1 MEPKEI
7 EAVLEA
13 AAYAETDQRKRL
25 LNEIASFPEETL
37 SVAFKILRSM
47 NQRLWRVAVQVI
59 RTIGYP
65 QNAEAILWM
74 IARVE
79 DKNFLAREEAIQT
92 LLDMGPNVVVP
103 YLILEMWDA
112 KRHQYWGADVE
123 GICNMLT
130 FVDRAY
136 AVACGPTLV
145 YILGRSDL
153 PPDEDLDKGFLLDV
167 LEKIGPESVTYALP
181 TLIDLVSREGTS
193 DVGKQARR
201 FIETFSKEALEP
213 YKFLLDAI
221 TEKPEQSE

>member
-1 MEPKEI
+1 MDPKEI
-7 EAVLEA
+7 EAALEA
-13 AAYAETDQRKRL
+13 AAYAETEQQNRL
-25 LNEIASFPEETL
+25 LNEIASFPEEAL
-37 SVAFKILRSM
+37 SIAFKILRAM
-47 NQRLWRVAVQVI
+47 NQRLWRVAVQII

-74 IARVE
+74 IACVE

-92 LLDMGPNVVVP
+92 LLDMGPHVVVP

-123 GICNMLT
+123 GICSMLT

-153 PPDEDLDKGFLLDV
+153 PPDKDLDKGFLLDV
-167 LEKIGPESVTYALP
+167 LKKIGPDGVTYALP
-181 TLIDLVSREGTS
+181 TLIDLASREGTS
-193 DVGKQARR
+193 DVGKQAQRLIQS
-201 FIETFSKEALEP
+201 FSEETLEP
-213 YKFLLDAI
+213 YKLLLDAI
-221 TEKPEQSE
+221 AEKPE

>member
-7 EAVLEA
+7 EAALEA
-13 AAYAETDQRKRL
+13 AAYAEADQQNRL
-25 LNEIASFPEETL
+25 LNEIARFPEEAL
-37 SVAFKILRSM
+37 SIAFKILRSM
-47 NQRLWRVAVQVI
+47 NQRLWRVAVQLI
-59 RTIGYP
+59 RTVGYP

-74 IARVE
+74 IASVE
-79 DKNFLAREEAIQT
+79 DRNFLAREEAMQT
-92 LLDMGPNVVVP
+92 LLDMGPDVVVP

-123 GICNMLT
+123 GICSMLT

-167 LEKIGPESVTYALP
+167 LKKIGVDSLAYALP

-193 DVGKQARR
+193 DVGKQTWQL
-201 FIETFSKEALEP
+201 IQSFSKEALEP
-213 YKFLLDAI
+213 YKFLLETIVD
-221 TEKPEQSE
+221 KPEQ

>member
-1 MEPKEI
+1 MELKEI
-7 EAVLEA
+7 EGVLEA

-47 NQRLWRVAVQVI
+47 NRQLWRVAIEVI

-79 DKNFLAREEAIQT
+79 DKNFLAREEAVQT
-92 LLDMGPNVVVP
+92 LLDMGPHVVVP

-112 KRHQYWGADVE
+112 KRHQYWGDDVE
-123 GICNMLT
+123 GICSMLT
-130 FVDRAY
+130 FVDRTY

-153 PPDEDLDKGFLLDV
+153 PPDEDLDKSFLLNV
-167 LEKIGPESVTYALP
+167 LEKIGPDSLAYALP
-181 TLIDLVSREGTS
+181 TLIDLASREGTS
-193 DVGKQARR
+193 DVGKQTWQL
-201 FIETFSKEALEP
+201 IQSFSEEALEP
-213 YKFLLDAI
+213 YKFLLESI
-221 TEKPEQSE
+221 VEKPEQS

>member
-1 MEPKEI
+1 MEPEEI
-7 EAVLEA
+7 EGVLEA
-13 AAYAETDQRKRL
+13 AAYAETDQRKQL
-25 LNEIASFPEETL
+25 LNEIAIFPDEAL

-47 NQRLWRVAVQVI
+47 NRRLWRVAIEVI
-59 RTIGYP
+59 HTIGYP

-79 DKNFLAREEAIQT
+79 DRNFLAREEAIQT
-92 LLDMGPNVVVP
+92 LLDMGPTVVVP

-123 GICNMLT
+123 GICGMLT
-130 FVDRAY
+130 IVDRAY

-193 DVGKQARR
+193 EVGKQAQRLILS
-201 FIETFSKEALEP
+201 FGKEALEP
-213 YKFLLDAI
+213 YKFLLASI
-221 TEKPEQSE
+221 AEEPEQKD